1 MGLIIWFSNPVF
13 QEQGVNH
20 VFCVCVFENQRS
32 DMMEG
37 QHSCLGCVL
46 IQSGTELAAKL
57 MEVGGEGSTWG
68 GKWAAAGMAWG
79 ARWPSSVPSSSLR
92 KGLSGFKVV

>member
-1 MGLIIWFSNPVF
+1 MGLISWFSNPVF

-57 MEVGGEGSTWG
+57 MEVRGEGSTLGVSGWQQEWPGELG
-68 GKWAAAGMAWG
+68 GHHQCLAH
-79 ARWPSSVPSSSLR
+79 L
-92 KGLSGFKVV
+92 